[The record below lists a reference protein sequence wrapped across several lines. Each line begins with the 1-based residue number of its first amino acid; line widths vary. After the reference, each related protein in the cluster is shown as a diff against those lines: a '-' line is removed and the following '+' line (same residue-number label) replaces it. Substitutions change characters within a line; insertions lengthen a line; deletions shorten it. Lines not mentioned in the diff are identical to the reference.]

1 VKIAYVINSLEGGGV
16 ALPVPA
22 VTRVLRDAGAEVKV
36 FALTRRDGRALPAM
50 LADGLEVAVREGADH
65 DHWAAARWLDRQL
78 ACYQPSHLWT
88 SLTRS
93 TVIGLLLGWRRQIP
107 LVCWQHNA
115 YLRPTD
121 WCLLRALRKRPV
133 VWVGDSERVTALTA
147 QRFGVAADRRFT
159 WSLFAADPEAPQARP
174 WQPGETLRLGS
185 LGRLHTA
192 KGYDVLIAAL
202 ALLSQRGFRP
212 PVPFAISIAGEGRDR
227 AALASAAQQ
236 AGIEHWSLPGFSAHP
251 QAFLAG
257 LHLYLQ
263 PSRIEGLCIAMHEAM
278 QAGLPVIASAVGQMA
293 DTLEPGRSGWLV
305 PSADP
310 SALADALAAAL
321 SDPARLAS
329 FGQAARSR
337 VLTRFSA
344 AIFRQS
350 GNAILQRLATL
361 PSP

>member
-1 VKIAYVINSLEGGGV
+1 
-16 ALPVPA
+16 
-22 VTRVLRDAGAEVKV
+22 
-36 FALTRRDGRALPAM
+36 
-50 LADGLEVAVREGADH
+50 
-65 DHWAAARWLDRQL
+65 
-78 ACYQPSHLWT
+78 
-88 SLTRS
+88 
-93 TVIGLLLGWRRQIP
+93 
-107 LVCWQHNA
+107 
-115 YLRPTD
+115 
-121 WCLLRALRKRPV
+121 
-133 VWVGDSERVTALTA
+133 
-147 QRFGVAADRRFT
+147 
-159 WSLFAADPEAPQARP
+159 
-174 WQPGETLRLGS
+174 
-185 LGRLHTA
+185 
-192 KGYDVLIAAL
+192 
-202 ALLSQRGFRP
+202 
-212 PVPFAISIAGEGRDR
+212 
-227 AALASAAQQ
+227 
-236 AGIEHWSLPGFSAHP
+236 
-251 QAFLAG
+251 
-257 LHLYLQ
+257 Q